1 MKILFL
7 ILTVLI
13 GTSCTGKSASDDEK
27 LFTSKD
33 VGSFTKYINHKKMP
47 KHPNLTVD
55 KSIIN
60 EDYPIEIALYENN
73 RFFYNLPNLG
83 TGKGTWKYSGGIIEL
98 KAKRRLF
105 NMYIE
110 VYGSNADFSKLSIQ
124 FRDRFGSNTLKMINN
139 NLQ

>member
-1 MKILFL
+1 MKILLL
-7 ILTVLI
+7 ILTLLI
-13 GTSCTGKSASDDEK
+13 GSACTGKSASDEK
-27 LFTSKD
+27 LYTSKD

-47 KHPNLTVD
+47 KNPNLTVD

-83 TGKGTWKYSGGIIEL
+83 TGKGTWKYTGGIIEL
-98 KAKRRLF
+98 KAKRSIF

-110 VYGSNADFSKLSIQ
+110 VYGSTADFSKLAIQ
-124 FRDRFGSNTLKMINN
+124 FTDRFGANTLKMDNN